1 MEVFKHLILTRFNIA
16 INYGATTRK
25 NNIQLKTSCIEE
37 EWLEKRFDLFEKYT
51 LPRMRV
57 QTEKNFTWLVF
68 FHSDTPEKYKKR
80 VQEYKTVMHNLV
92 PVYMKPVD
100 SKCHFDDYLYEYIK
114 GQKEKWILT
123 TRIDNDDLIAE
134 DFTEK
139 LQSAVKEM
147 RKEECFLSFLWGINW
162 DIRSGMTAYMQYPYN
177 HFVSM
182 LSLKAE
188 KTRFVLQYTHT
199 LIGET
204 GIPVYT
210 IGKTEK
216 HRVRWNNTQILVTE
230 AKRKP
235 MWCEIIHETNYMNYM
250 HYWPRGMVLDRKR
263 LLGLGIIADTGII
276 YKIKYIVKAVRELA
290 ERRK

>member
-1 MEVFKHLILTRFNIA
+1 MCA
-16 INYGATTRK
+16 
-25 NNIQLKTSCIEE
+25 
-37 EWLEKRFDLFEKYT
+37 
-51 LPRMRV
+51 
-57 QTEKNFTWLVF
+57 QTEKDFTWMVF

-80 VQEYKTVMHNLV
+80 VQEYKALMQNFI
-92 PVYMKPVD
+92 PVYMKPEE
-100 SKCHFDDYLYEYIK
+100 SISHFDDYLYDFIK
-114 GQKEKWILT
+114 EQEEKWILT

-134 DFTEK
+134 DFIEK

-147 RKEECFLSFLWGINW
+147 KKEECFLSFLWGINW
-162 DIRSGMTAYMQYPYN
+162 DIQNGMTAYMQYPYN
-177 HFVSM
+177 HFVSI
-182 LSLKAE
+182 LSSKAE

-216 HRVRWNNTQILVTE
+216 HRVRWNNTKGLVTE

-250 HYWPRGMVLDRKR
+250 HYWPRGMVLDGKQ
-263 LLGLGIIADTGII
+263 LSCLGIAADTGII
-276 YKIKYIVKAVRELA
+276 YKIKYIVKAARELA
-290 ERRK
+290 GRRK